1 MAVMGAKSKLD
12 IETDQLHKAAAKA
25 GQTLAA
31 SVIPTITP
39 PIPAAMS
46 QLDIALAAVS
56 GKAELLRSKVDTT
69 DSTWATKQSGA
80 LTEGPTVLQS
90 QDKEAVPTY
99 EQPVTTF
106 PMPGVNPMQPPGGT
120 MPA

>member
-1 MAVMGAKSKLD
+1 MGAKSKLD
-12 IETDQLHKAAAKA
+12 IETDQLHKAAGKA

-31 SVIPTITP
+31 SVIQAIAP
-39 PIPAAMS
+39 PPPAAAS
-46 QLDIALAAVS
+46 QLDLALAAVS
-56 GKAELLRSKVDTT
+56 AKSELLRSKVDAT
-69 DSTWATKQSGA
+69 DSTWATRQSGA
-80 LTEGPTVLQS
+80 LAEGPAVLEA

-106 PMPGVNPMQPPGGT
+106 PMPGVNPMKPAGGT